1 MTSLSCTEKNTC
13 HPRIYNP
20 EKPSKMKRED
30 FFRKRKNEP
39 KGIVEMQAGIK
50 PMKRIILN

>member
-1 MTSLSCTEKNTC
+1 
-13 HPRIYNP
+13 
-20 EKPSKMKRED
+20 MKRED